1 MKNKFNKLVG
11 LFLTCSIL
19 FWSCE
24 NVDFGDENVNPNAVS
39 TPNTGALLTNVLRNI
54 PGMVSGVNNTL
65 LAQHVSEVT
74 YTEDSRYEN
83 VQWNFDSYY
92 TGPLMDLNTIIGLVG
107 DNPSEYAS
115 SGSSGMQI
123 GVAHILRSYIIT
135 FMADHWG
142 MIPFSEANQGV
153 NNLTPKFDTMEAI
166 YTKAFADIDAGMALL
181 DGGGLT
187 GDFMFS
193 GSVAQWKMFGNTL
206 KMTMAL
212 RIADISS
219 SVAKSNF
226 EAAWNAGVVAT
237 VSDNIHYPYLSS
249 DDNDNPWQ
257 DRFETREDYASS
269 DILLNHMVAHSDPRI
284 HKFFEPVATKNSAY
298 ENRDPADGPSV
309 VYHEVDGLTYAG
321 MPYGYD
327 TPGILQT
334 AVSFITD
341 SVIYDGTQAG
351 GMLYTYAQVCF
362 NMAEASVRGWNVPGD
377 AQTWYELGMQA
388 SMDQWGVS
396 SADATAYVDAA
407 PAATM
412 ETIGNEKWIAL
423 YLQGFEAWAEQ
434 RRLDYP
440 VLSAAPDAITG
451 NGIPNRYGY
460 GANTATNNSSNYN
473 AAVAAQGAD
482 NQDTRLWWDTK

>member
-1 MKNKFNKLVG
+1 MKNYINKFLG
-11 LFLTCSIL
+11 LFFLSTVL
-19 FWSCE
+19 FTSCE

-39 TPNTGALLTNVLRNI
+39 TPNTGAMLTNVLRSI

-65 LAQHVSEVT
+65 LSQHVSEVT

-83 VQWNFDSYY
+83 VQWNFDGYY
-92 TGPLMDLNTIIGLVG
+92 TGALMDLNTIIDLVSE
-107 DNPSEYAS
+107 NPSKFAS
-115 SGSSGMQI
+115 SGSSGNQI

-135 FMADHWG
+135 FMTDHWG

-181 DGGGLT
+181 NNGGLS
-187 GDFMFS
+187 GDFMFN
-193 GSVAQWKMFGNTL
+193 GSAAKWRQFANTL

-212 RIADISS
+212 RIADVSP
-219 SVAKSNF
+219 SVAKANF
-226 EAAWNAGVVAT
+226 EAAWNSGVVNS
-237 VSDNIHYPYLSS
+237 VSANIHYPYLSS

-269 DILLNHMVAHSDPRI
+269 DILVNHLVAHNDPRI
-284 HKFFEPVATKNSAY
+284 HKYFEPVAVKNNNY
-298 ENRDPADGPSV
+298 VDRNPLDGPSV

-341 SVIYDGTQAG
+341 DVIYDGTNAG

-377 AQTWYELGMQA
+377 AQTWYELGIKA

-396 SADATAYVDAA
+396 TADAETYISSVGAA
-407 PAATM
+407 DMQHIAT
-412 ETIGNEKWIAL
+412 EKWVAL
-423 YLQGFEAWAEQ
+423 YLQGFEAWSEF

-440 VLSAAPDAITG
+440 ALTPAPDAITG
-451 NGIPNRYGY
+451 NGIPTRYGY
-460 GANTATNNSSNYN
+460 GANTAANNTANYN

-482 NQDTRLWWDTK
+482 NQDTKLWWDTK

>member
-11 LFLTCSIL
+11 LFLTCSVL

-39 TPNTGALLTNVLRNI
+39 TPNTGAMLTNVLRNV

-83 VQWNFDSYY
+83 VQWNFDGYY
-92 TGPLMDLNTIIGLVG
+92 TGPLMDLNTIINLVG
-107 DNPSEYAS
+107 EDPGKYAS
-115 SGSSGMQI
+115 SGSSGMQV

-153 NNLTPKFDTMEAI
+153 DNLTPKFDTMEQI

-187 GDFMFS
+187 GDFMFN
-193 GSVAQWKMFGNTL
+193 GSVAKWKMFGNTL

-212 RIADISS
+212 RIADVSS

-226 EAAWNAGVVAT
+226 EAAWNAGVVAK
-237 VSDNIHYPYLSS
+237 VSDNIHYPYLTS

-269 DILLNHMVAHSDPRI
+269 DILLNHMVAHSDPRV
-284 HKFFEPVATKNSAY
+284 HKYFEPVATKNSAY

-377 AQTWYELGMQA
+377 AQTWYELGIKA

-440 VLSAAPDAITG
+440 ALTAAPDAITG

-460 GANTATNNSSNYN
+460 GANTATNNSANYN

>member
-1 MKNKFNKLVG
+1 MKKQFKKFVG
-11 LFLTCSIL
+11 YYLTFALLFI
-19 FWSCE
+19 SCE
-24 NVDFGDENVNPNAVS
+24 NFEFGDENVNPNAVS
-39 TPNTGALLTNVLRNI
+39 TPNTGAMLTNVLRNTT
-54 PGMVSGVNNTL
+54 GMVSGVNNTL

-83 VQWNFDSYY
+83 VQWNFDGYY
-92 TGPLMDLNTIIGLVG
+92 TGSLMDLNAIINLVSG
-107 DNPSEYAS
+107 DPAKFAS
-115 SGSSGMQI
+115 AGSSGMQI
-123 GVAHILRSYIIT
+123 GVAHILRSYVIT

-153 NNLTPKFDTMEAI
+153 DNLTPKFDSMEAI
-166 YTKAFADIDAGMALL
+166 YNQAFADLDAGMALL
-181 DGGGLT
+181 DGGGLS
-187 GDFMFS
+187 GDFMFN
-193 GSVAQWKMFGNTL
+193 GSASKWRQFGNMV

-212 RIADISS
+212 RIADIAPGLSRT
-219 SVAKSNF
+219 AF
-226 EAAWNAGVVAT
+226 EAAWNAGVITAN
-237 VSDNIHYPYLSS
+237 SDNMHYPYLVA

-269 DILLNHMVAHSDPRI
+269 DILLNHMVAHADPRV
-284 HKFFEPVATKNSAY
+284 HKFFEPVAVKNPNY

-309 VYHEVDGLTYAG
+309 VYHDVDGLTYAG

-341 SVIYDGTQAG
+341 SVIYDGTSAG
-351 GMLYTYAQVCF
+351 GMFFTYAQVCF
-362 NMAEASVRGWNVPGD
+362 NMAEATSRGYQLPGD
-377 AQTWYELGMQA
+377 AQTWYELGINA
-388 SMDQWGVS
+388 SMSQWGVS
-396 SADATAYVDAA
+396 AADAATYVSAA
-407 PAATM
+407 ASATM

-440 VLSAAPDAITG
+440 ALTPATDAITG
-451 NGIPNRYGY
+451 NGIPARYGY
-460 GANTATNNSSNYN
+460 GANTASNNADNYN

-482 NQDTRLWWDTK
+482 NQDTKLWWDTK